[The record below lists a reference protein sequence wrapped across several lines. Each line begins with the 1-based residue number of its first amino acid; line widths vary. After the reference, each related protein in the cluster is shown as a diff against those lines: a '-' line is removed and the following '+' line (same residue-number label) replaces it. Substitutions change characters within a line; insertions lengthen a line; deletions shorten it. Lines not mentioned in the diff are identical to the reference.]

1 LNCRPKLPSLGRAG
15 KGLYVYGWFYPL
27 FAMPPAS
34 PTTRLLAKLAGEGLL
49 PPAQAAAIADDEHT
63 RPFSLHYELRAFLYL
78 GITLLTGGVGV
89 LVYEHVDS
97 LGHGVI
103 IGAITL
109 AMAASFAYA
118 NRHRAAFTWG
128 EAPRTSTAADY
139 LLVLSCLLFLVLE
152 GYLQVQYGL
161 FGSRYGLATV
171 LPAALFFY
179 LAYLFDHRG
188 VLSMAITALAA
199 WVGVSVAPL
208 SLFTAG
214 FPSRELSGP
223 GLMLGLALLAAGL
236 TAEQLRRKPHFA
248 YTYLLLGSNAALLA
262 AMVRLFASIGIT
274 PGSSFLVAWL
284 ILGICTVLVWYAR
297 RTQSYVF
304 LLLAVGYGYVAFTTM
319 LVLVGGFLDIS
330 DGFFALAILYFP
342 LSLLG
347 VIALLINLKKVLR
360 IV

>member
-1 LNCRPKLPSLGRAG
+1 MAQ
-15 KGLYVYGWFYPL
+15 
-27 FAMPPAS
+27 AS
-34 PTTRLLAKLAGEGLL
+34 PTARLLAKLAAEGLL
-49 PPAQAAAIADDEHT
+49 PPTQAAAIAADERT

-78 GITLLTGGVGV
+78 GITLLAGGVGV
-89 LVYEHVDS
+89 LVYQHIDGM
-97 LGHGVI
+97 GHAVI
-103 IGAITL
+103 IGAIAL
-109 AMAASFAYA
+109 AMAASFTYA

-152 GYLQVQYGL
+152 GYLQVQYGV
-161 FGSRYGLATV
+161 FGSRYGLVTV

-208 SLFTAG
+208 ALFHG
-214 FPSRELSGP
+214 DFPSQGLSVP
-223 GLMLGLALLAAGL
+223 GLVLGLALLAAGL
-236 TAEQLRRKPHFA
+236 ASEQLRRKPHFA

-262 AMVRLFASIGIT
+262 ALVRLFVGIGIA
-274 PGSSFLVAWL
+274 PGASFLVTL
-284 ILGICTVLVWYAR
+284 LVLGICTLLVWYAR

-304 LLLAVGYGYVAFTTM
+304 LLLAVCYGYVAFTTM
-319 LVLVGGFLDIS
+319 LVLIGSFLDIS
-330 DGFFALAILYFP
+330 DGFFVLAILYFP
-342 LSLLG
+342 FSLLG
-347 VIALLINLKKVLR
+347 IILLLVNLKKVLR